1 MRMRAKNLFH
11 DRVSSDV
18 GTDDPG
24 GIFPKSEAPDK
35 TTGVRGSGWWRRN
48 AGRRER
54 ELVVEGKV
62 DIFIIRQHAGFH
74 SLAPRIGDPQGIH
87 QALPLC
93 FFFLLET
100 SSSSALLHH
109 LSNLNRPLKPAH
121 NGYMLIKHFLLTQ
134 LLARKRKKRKRAMGL
149 AVWLKTLRQTP

>member
-35 TTGVRGSGWWRRN
+35 TTGVQGSGWWRRN
-48 AGRRER
+48 AGRREW

-93 FFFLLET
+93 FFF
-100 SSSSALLHH
+100 
-109 LSNLNRPLKPAH
+109 
-121 NGYMLIKHFLLTQ
+121 Y
-134 LLARKRKKRKRAMGL
+134 
-149 AVWLKTLRQTP
+149 

>member
-24 GIFPKSEAPDK
+24 GIFPKSEPPDK
-35 TTGVRGSGWWRRN
+35 TTGVWGSGWWRRN
-48 AGRRER
+48 AGGRER

-62 DIFIIRQHAGFH
+62 DIFTIRQHAGFH

-93 FFFLLET
+93 FFF
-100 SSSSALLHH
+100 
-109 LSNLNRPLKPAH
+109 
-121 NGYMLIKHFLLTQ
+121 Y
-134 LLARKRKKRKRAMGL
+134 
-149 AVWLKTLRQTP
+149 